1 MFDLALLSL
10 HPLQRLCSVEKKRPF
25 ITFGHIEMA
34 GFNFGHKL
42 NNMKVVTILDEKEK
56 D

>member
-1 MFDLALLSL
+1 
-10 HPLQRLCSVEKKRPF
+10 
-25 ITFGHIEMA
+25 MA

-56 D
+56 GVRANTHPRQKRH

>member
-1 MFDLALLSL
+1 
-10 HPLQRLCSVEKKRPF
+10 
-25 ITFGHIEMA
+25 MA

-56 D
+56 DYKAFVPIQTHDKRGTKASNR